1 MTVRLPFTLTPHEG
15 QDLADWLSSYA
26 ARLDVTASELSEA
39 LGLPDHLARARRRG
53 ALLDACHIET
63 IAAATG
69 LSPSAIEALWAAIP
83 PSTPA
88 VSGGNPSVVERL
100 RGATTLS
107 PQKRLQHATT
117 LHRRRRA
124 ASVDPAIER
133 AKRLP
138 DQLWPVWAIRLIDDD
153 AFGAATF
160 GPSMLAALLV
170 PHSGR
175 TLKEIA
181 ALVSDRVQPTTV
193 AFHLR
198 KLLSVTQSATPLQIL
213 TELAFAID
221 THDLPIDYARRRHI
235 VASTELI
242 DARTWG
248 SLAKGADTRSGGA
261 RRTRFARSYLYEL
274 LTGGS
279 LHLAPSPYRIGSG
292 FDRMEYH
299 DFVAGLSL
307 PLVDAL
313 HAHAH
318 QLLDDAGIAGEPLQ
332 WEPPTSWTTVTEWPG
347 ADPDLT
353 DAQPIHDALCSWRA
367 RQGQVAASFG
377 ISTEHLRHVVRHH
390 PRTAPRYPTQR
401 MLVPVAS
408 ADNPRPPANPRAR
421 NLDPAWLR
429 REYLDW
435 RRPLPDIAAQ
445 LGCRVATLKAFA
457 HEHHIPLR
465 RRSGP
470 DGFARLDLPGV
481 HPADIPGLL
490 RSVLVGR
497 DALQRLSRFVAL
509 GEHASLNQAARAL
522 GVHQS
527 TLTQQ
532 LQRLER
538 ASGGL
543 LLHRHLRPQPVG
555 PLTPLGEQLR
565 QQALDHLPGL
575 AA

>member
-1 MTVRLPFTLTPHEG
+1 MTTRLPFTLIPHEG
-15 QDLADWLSSYA
+15 QDLGSWLSAYA
-26 ARLDVTASELSEA
+26 ARLDVTASELSDA
-39 LGLPDHLARARRRG
+39 LGLPDHLPRARRLDV
-53 ALLDACHIET
+53 LLDDHHIET
-63 IAAATG
+63 IAVATG
-69 LSPSAIEALWAAIP
+69 LSSTAIEALCATVP
-83 PSTPA
+83 PSGPA
-88 VSGGNPSVVERL
+88 VPGGLSVVERL
-100 RGATTLS
+100 RRATTLA
-107 PQKRLQHATT
+107 PQARLQHATT
-117 LHRRRRA
+117 LHRSRRGVD
-124 ASVDPAIER
+124 VDPAIER
-133 AKRLP
+133 AGRLP
-138 DQLWPVWAIRLIDDD
+138 DQLWSAWAIRLVDHD

-175 TLKEIA
+175 TMKEIA
-181 ALVSDRVQPTTV
+181 ALVSDRVQPATV

-198 KLLSVTQSATPLQIL
+198 KLLSVTKSVAPLQIL

-221 THDLPIDYARRRHI
+221 THDLPIDYARRRH
-235 VASTELI
+235 VASGTELI
-242 DARTWG
+242 DASTWRRFARDTDARTGG
-248 SLAKGADTRSGGA
+248 S
-261 RRTRFARSYLYEL
+261 RRARFARSYLYEL
-274 LTGGS
+274 LTGNS
-279 LHLAPSPYRIGSG
+279 LHLAPAPYRIGSG

-299 DFVAGLSL
+299 DFVAGLPL

-313 HAHAH
+313 HAHAR
-318 QLLDDAGIAGEPLQ
+318 QILDDAGITSEPLQ
-332 WEPPTSWTTVTEWPG
+332 WNPPTSWITVTEWPG

-353 DAQPIHDALCSWRA
+353 DPQPIHDALCSWRA
-367 RQGQVAASFG
+367 RQGQVAGSFG

-457 HEHHIPLR
+457 HEHHVPLR
-465 RRSGP
+465 RHSGP
-470 DGFARLDLPGV
+470 DGFARLELPGV
-481 HPADIPGLL
+481 HPADIPDLL

-497 DALQRLSRFVAL
+497 DALKRLSRFVAL

-522 GVHQS
+522 GVHQC
-527 TLTQQ
+527 TLTSQ
-532 LQRLER
+532 LQQLER

-543 LLHRHLRPQPVG
+543 LVHRHPRPQPVG

-565 QQALDHLPGL
+565 QQALDHLPRL

>member
-1 MTVRLPFTLTPHEG
+1 MTTRLPFTLIPHEG
-15 QDLADWLSSYA
+15 QDLGSWLSAYA
-26 ARLDVTASELSEA
+26 DRLDVTASELSDA
-39 LGLPDHLARARRRG
+39 LGLPDHVPQARRSV
-53 ALLDACHIET
+53 LLDDRHIET
-63 IAAATG
+63 IAVATG
-69 LSPSAIEALWAAIP
+69 LSVTAIEAMRSAVP
-83 PSTPA
+83 PTTPA
-88 VSGGNPSVVERL
+88 VFGGLSVVERL
-100 RGATTLS
+100 RRATTLA
-107 PQKRLQHATT
+107 PQTRLHHATT

-124 ASVDPAIER
+124 VHVDPAIER
-133 AKRLP
+133 AGRLP
-138 DQLWPVWAIRLIDDD
+138 DQLWSAWAIRLVDHD

-221 THDLPIDYARRRHI
+221 ANDLPIDYARRRRI
-235 VASTELI
+235 VSSTELI
-242 DARTWG
+242 DARTWHRFARG
-248 SLAKGADTRSGGA
+248 TDTPSGGA
-261 RRTRFARSYLYEL
+261 RRIRFARSYLYEL

-279 LHLAPSPYRIGSG
+279 LHLAPAPYRIASG

-313 HAHAH
+313 RAHAP
-318 QLLDDAGIAGEPLQ
+318 QLLDDAGITGEPLQ
-332 WEPPTSWTTVTEWPG
+332 WEPPTSWVTVTEWPG

-353 DAQPIHDALCSWRA
+353 DAQPLHDALCSWRA

-377 ISTEHLRHVVRHH
+377 ISTEHLRHVVRHR

-408 ADNPRPPANPRAR
+408 ADNPRPPANPGAR

-457 HEHHIPLR
+457 HEHHVPLR

-470 DGFARLDLPGV
+470 DGFARLELPGV
-481 HPADIPGLL
+481 HPADLPDLL

-497 DALQRLSRFVAL
+497 DALKRLSRFVAL
-509 GEHASLNQAARAL
+509 AEHASLNQAAHAL
-522 GVHQS
+522 GVHQC
-527 TLTQQ
+527 TLTSQ
-532 LQRLER
+532 LQQLER

-543 LLHRHLRPQPVG
+543 LVHRHPRPQPVG
-555 PLTPLGEQLR
+555 PLTSLGEQLR
-565 QQALDHLPGL
+565 QQALDHLPDL

>member
-1 MTVRLPFTLTPHEG
+1 MTTRLPFTLIPHEG
-15 QDLADWLSSYA
+15 QDLGSWLSAYA
-26 ARLDVTASELSEA
+26 ARLDVTASELSDA
-39 LGLPDHLARARRRG
+39 LGLPDHLPRARRLDV
-53 ALLDACHIET
+53 LLDDHHIET
-63 IAAATG
+63 IAVATG
-69 LSPSAIEALWAAIP
+69 LSSTAIEALCAAVP
-83 PSTPA
+83 PSGPA
-88 VSGGNPSVVERL
+88 VPGGLSVVERL
-100 RGATTLS
+100 RRATTLA
-107 PQKRLQHATT
+107 PQARLQHATT
-117 LHRRRRA
+117 LHRSRRGVD
-124 ASVDPAIER
+124 VDPAIER
-133 AKRLP
+133 AGRLP
-138 DQLWPVWAIRLIDDD
+138 DQLWSAWAIRLVDHD

-175 TLKEIA
+175 TMKEIA
-181 ALVSDRVQPTTV
+181 ALVSDRVQPATV

-198 KLLSVTQSATPLQIL
+198 KLLSVTKSVAPLQIL

-221 THDLPIDYARRRHI
+221 THDLPIDYARRRR
-235 VASTELI
+235 VASGTELI
-242 DARTWG
+242 DASTWRRFARDTDARTGG
-248 SLAKGADTRSGGA
+248 S
-261 RRTRFARSYLYEL
+261 RRARFARSYLYEL
-274 LTGGS
+274 LTGNS
-279 LHLAPSPYRIGSG
+279 LHLAPAPYRIGSG

-299 DFVAGLSL
+299 DFVAGLPL

-313 HAHAH
+313 HAHAR
-318 QLLDDAGIAGEPLQ
+318 QILDDAGITSEPLQ
-332 WEPPTSWTTVTEWPG
+332 WNPPTSWITVTEWPG

-353 DAQPIHDALCSWRA
+353 DPQPIHDALCSWRA
-367 RQGQVAASFG
+367 RQGQVAGSFG

-457 HEHHIPLR
+457 HEHHVPLR

-481 HPADIPGLL
+481 HPADIPDLL

-497 DALQRLSRFVAL
+497 DALKRLSRFVAL

-522 GVHQS
+522 GVHQC
-527 TLTQQ
+527 TLTSQ
-532 LQRLER
+532 LQQLER

-543 LLHRHLRPQPVG
+543 LVHRHPRPQPVG
-555 PLTPLGEQLR
+555 PLTSLGEQLR
-565 QQALDHLPGL
+565 QQAIDHLPGL